1 MSKFFNFASD
11 MFKSKP
17 KGGSIQ
23 VMNGKNTKTFALKK
37 PNSSFWIFDAYWK
50 DPVNSTISFHVEN
63 LRSGEVSD
71 KVSFALNLD
80 DIIKLR
86 DYLNEIIQK

>member
-1 MSKFFNFASD
+1 